1 MKYTFELEAINAKKG
16 KLPRDERYDITQ
28 YIASTSVEASDEKK
42 AIRLLANQV
51 NGKLS
56 RDSDDTHA
64 IITLPD
70 YGNCQLVIRTHPAV

>member
-28 YIASTSVEASDEKK
+28 YIASTVVDAPESKK
-42 AIRLLANQV
+42 AIRQLTNQV

-56 RDSDDTHA
+56 RESDDEHA
-64 IITLPD
+64 VITLPD
-70 YGNCQLVIRTHPAV
+70 YGNCQLVIHVREA